1 MSDGQTGLL
10 LIVAGAIIWLFSR
23 KKKAPD
29 EWMMIEVVEWA
40 PGRQK
45 SPMLVNMLLIA
56 GIVFFIWMKS

>member
-29 EWMMIEVVEWA
+29 EWMMIEVVEWV
-40 PGRQK
+40 PERRK